1 MDILILFIASAL
13 ALYMAWTIGANDVA
27 NAMGTSVGSGTL
39 TVKKAILIAAVF
51 EFLGAVLVG
60 AWVSNTMKSEIIAP
74 SAFPGPEIFIAGMV
88 ASLLAAAIWV
98 TIATYYGLPVSTSH
112 AVVGALMGFGLLA
125 IFSGIIGYGDVGF
138 GKIGEIALSWL
149 VSPFAAGGMA
159 FVIFTYIKHSVSYS
173 DDPISAANRN
183 IPMFVGLVVFILL
196 LSIFYNMASTFGYKL
211 STTFIFINSAELA
224 LFSFAL
230 SKRQLSC
237 KHFDCP
243 GDEMAVVEKMFGFL
257 LIITCSYVAFA
268 HGANNVANAVGPVMA
283 IIEASEGATH
293 SWVYY
298 FLLSIGGI
306 GLVFGI
312 TTWGHKVMETI
323 GRKITEI
330 TPTSGFAATFATAT
344 VTLAC
349 TRLGYPT
356 SVSQVM
362 VGAIVGV
369 GFAGGIRALD
379 FKLIRNI
386 VVSWVITVPISAGL
400 AALLFMIFR
409 EMV

>member
-1 MDILILFIASAL
+1 
-13 ALYMAWTIGANDVA
+13 
-27 NAMGTSVGSGTL
+27 
-39 TVKKAILIAAVF
+39 
-51 EFLGAVLVG
+51 
-60 AWVSNTMKSEIIAP
+60 
-74 SAFPGPEIFIAGMV
+74 MV
-88 ASLLAAAIWV
+88 DTFNYSL
-98 TIATYYGLPVSTSH
+98 S
-112 AVVGALMGFGLLA
+112 
-125 IFSGIIGYGDVGF
+125 
-138 GKIGEIALSWL
+138 
-149 VSPFAAGGMA
+149 
-159 FVIFTYIKHSVSYS
+159 
-173 DDPISAANRN
+173 RN
-183 IPMFVGLVVFILL
+183 V
-196 LSIFYNMASTFGYKL
+196 
-211 STTFIFINSAELA
+211 IFINSAELA
-224 LFSFAL
+224 LFGYAL
-230 SKRQLSC
+230 TYWYLSC
-237 KHFDCP
+237 KHFECP
-243 GDEMAVVEKMFGFL
+243 GDEIAVVEKMFGFL

-283 IIEASEGATH
+283 IVEAAEGSNA

-312 TTWGHKVMETI
+312 TTWGHRVMETI

-330 TPTSGFAATFATAT
+330 TPTSGFAATFSTAT

-349 TRLGYPT
+349 TKLGYPT

-379 FKLIRNI
+379 FKLIRKI
-386 VVSWVITVPISAGL
+386 VISWIITVPISAGL